1 MLEALTSP
9 MRKFLPFPS
18 VKLWNT
24 ATPSEESDDPDD
36 PDDKVMPVDASNPID
51 KPAPSTSPFFPING
65 HDDSAQPAA
74 NKKKNKRE
82 KNLWIADNVKISNR
96 DDSALPEHI
105 PSKSKKKKSSKSK
118 SNGESTPSSNGKR
131 KRRKSKTG
139 DGTDTTSKKK
149 RKTEKKE
156 QLKSEIQSPSPPQ
169 KPKPDERS
177 RPVINYSSGLKALK
191 KPQFQS
197 AERILDSSAEEEDV
211 PSDSGLE
218 DKKAED
224 KEQVEE
230 EEEAEEEEDVEEE
243 ANHGVERSPS
253 TKSTASASKTPGKG
267 RYTTDEDKIMK
278 ETTQSYIKVLRTQM

>member
-36 PDDKVMPVDASNPID
+36 TVMLVDSSNPID

-65 HDDSAQPAA
+65 HDDSAQPAEK
-74 NKKKNKRE
+74 KKKNKTE
-82 KNLWIADNVKISNR
+82 KNVWIADNVKISNR
-96 DDSALPEHI
+96 DESALPEHI
-105 PSKSKKKKSSKSK
+105 PSKSQKKKSSKSK
-118 SNGESTPSSNGKR
+118 SNGESTPASNGKR

-139 DGTDTTSKKK
+139 DGIDTSSKKK

-156 QLKSEIQSPSPPQ
+156 HLKSEIRSPVFPSPPE

-177 RPVINYSSGLKALK
+177 RPVINYSSRLKALK

-211 PSDSGLE
+211 PSDSELE
-218 DKKAED
+218 DKAED
-224 KEQVEE
+224 KEEVE
-230 EEEAEEEEDVEEE
+230 EEEAEEEEDAEEE

-278 ETTQSYIKVLRTQM
+278 ETTQSYIKVLRTQTQC

>member
-36 PDDKVMPVDASNPID
+36 TVMLVDSSNPID

-65 HDDSAQPAA
+65 HDDSAQPAEKQ
-74 NKKKNKRE
+74 KKSKRE

-118 SNGESTPSSNGKR
+118 SNGESTPASNGKR

-139 DGTDTTSKKK
+139 DGTDTSSKKK

-156 QLKSEIQSPSPPQ
+156 QLQSEIRSPVFPSPPQ

-177 RPVINYSSGLKALK
+177 RPVINYSSRLKALK

-211 PSDSGLE
+211 PSDSELE
-218 DKKAED
+218 DKAED
-224 KEQVEE
+224 KEEVE
-230 EEEAEEEEDVEEE
+230 EEEAEEEEDAEKE

-278 ETTQSYIKVLRTQM
+278 ETTQSYIKVLRTQTQC